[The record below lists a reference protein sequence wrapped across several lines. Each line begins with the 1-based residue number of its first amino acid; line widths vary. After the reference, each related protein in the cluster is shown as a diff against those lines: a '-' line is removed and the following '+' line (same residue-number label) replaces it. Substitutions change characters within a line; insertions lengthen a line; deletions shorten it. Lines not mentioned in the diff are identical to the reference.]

1 MNATI
6 TRIGKIGVLGHL
18 DELERLMREY
28 CNELRGSL
36 LNSDAVSED
45 LTRRLSFSGFLAW
58 LRQRQRES
66 VAGTAT
72 KGE

>member
-1 MNATI
+1 MSQPV
-6 TRIGKIGVLGHL
+6 TRIGKVGILGHL

-28 CNELRGSL
+28 CNELRGPL

-58 LRQRQRES
+58 LRQRERQS
-66 VAGTAT
+66 VAGDR
-72 KGE
+72 GD